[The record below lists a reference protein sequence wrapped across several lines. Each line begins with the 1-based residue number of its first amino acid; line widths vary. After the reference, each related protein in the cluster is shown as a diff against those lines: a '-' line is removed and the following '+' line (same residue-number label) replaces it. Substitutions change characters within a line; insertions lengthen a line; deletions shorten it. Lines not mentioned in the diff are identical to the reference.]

1 MRENSEVVMK
11 FTQIK
16 CDDLGTQSTVYLY
29 ILVGGVN
36 PSEKSWK
43 SVRITIPN
51 ILKKTCS
58 KPPTRYTWWIDVYE
72 PNLYGKIYALGIKWY
87 NVVPHS

>member
-36 PSEKSWK
+36 PSEKS
-43 SVRITIPN
+43 
-51 ILKKTCS
+51 
-58 KPPTRYTWWIDVYE
+58 
-72 PNLYGKIYALGIKWY
+72 
-87 NVVPHS
+87 